1 MYTLEDQYR
10 YKNVGGEIAKVI
22 KRNEGAGGGS
32 LNILNEGSAIF
43 RSSNFMRYRV
53 FSLTWLGFLATLLS
67 AILVSQER
75 MRELAIVFIA

>member
-10 YKNVGGEIAKVI
+10 YKNVGGEIANVI
-22 KRNEGAGGGS
+22 NRNEGAGGGGS

-53 FSLTWLGFLATLLS
+53 FSLT
-67 AILVSQER
+67 
-75 MRELAIVFIA
+75 

>member
-10 YKNVGGEIAKVI
+10 YKNVGGEIANVI
-22 KRNEGAGGGS
+22 KRNEGAGAGGS

-53 FSLTWLGFLATLLS
+53 FSLT
-67 AILVSQER
+67 
-75 MRELAIVFIA
+75 

>member
-10 YKNVGGEIAKVI
+10 YKNVGGEIANVI
-22 KRNEGAGGGS
+22 KRNEGAGVGGGGA

-53 FSLTWLGFLATLLS
+53 FSLT
-67 AILVSQER
+67 
-75 MRELAIVFIA
+75 

>member
-10 YKNVGGEIAKVI
+10 YKNVGGEIANVI
-22 KRNEGAGGGS
+22 KRNEGAGVGGGGS

-53 FSLTWLGFLATLLS
+53 FSLT
-67 AILVSQER
+67 
-75 MRELAIVFIA
+75 